1 MITCQLRK
9 KRDHSFISQD
19 RLDLLSGCVSPN
31 PHLLLFFQF
40 PTFPTHN
47 KNQSNSKSIHSLQ
60 FKWEGSHVTCVSYN
74 EDKNQQSQRKYLFIY
89 LLSKWNQ
96 PNSTQNQESVVDYR
110 ITPCIDPFGIRFLN
124 GISNTFYLIIIQHV
138 YSSTKHFYYFFNK
151 SN

>member
-47 KNQSNSKSIHSLQ
+47 MNNNKNQSKSKWIHSLQ

-74 EDKNQQSQRKYLFIY
+74 EDKNQHSQRKYLFIY
-89 LLSKWNQ
+89 FLSETNQ
-96 PNSTQNQESVVDYR
+96 IQHKTR
-110 ITPCIDPFGIRFLN
+110 KAW
-124 GISNTFYLIIIQHV
+124 LIIESHPALIRLV
-138 YSSTKHFYYFFNK
+138 FVFSTIYQTL
-151 SN
+151 SI